1 MNDLVGGQFDNN
13 VNSVY
18 TITNCNSP
26 FTYPTQTVAWY
37 PSYSTREDKT
47 EKSLEVIELM
57 MSENYI
63 QKDISSEKLIELIRK
78 VANTL

>member
-1 MNDLVGGQFDNN
+1 MNDLVGGQFENN
-13 VNSVY
+13 ANSVY
-18 TITNCNSP
+18 TMTNCNIP
-26 FTYPTQTVAWY
+26 FTYPVQTVAWY
-37 PSYSTREDKT
+37 PSYSTSENKT
-47 EKSLEVIELM
+47 EKSLKVIELM

>member
-13 VNSVY
+13 LNNVY
-18 TITNCNSP
+18 TTTNCNNP
-26 FTYPTQTVAWY
+26 FPYPNQTIAWY
-37 PSYSTREDKT
+37 PNYVSNEDKT
-47 EKSLEVIELM
+47 GKSLKVIELM